1 LSNELSKELNK
12 DLPYGSTPYEDDI
25 SGLKLKIKHGQVL
38 TRKDV
43 YLAEAENRLKES
55 FYTFS

>member
-1 LSNELSKELNK
+1 MSNELSKELNRN
-12 DLPYGSTPYEDDI
+12 LPYGSTPYDDI
-25 SGLKLKIKHGQVL
+25 SGLKLKIKPGQIL
-38 TRKDV
+38 IRKDV